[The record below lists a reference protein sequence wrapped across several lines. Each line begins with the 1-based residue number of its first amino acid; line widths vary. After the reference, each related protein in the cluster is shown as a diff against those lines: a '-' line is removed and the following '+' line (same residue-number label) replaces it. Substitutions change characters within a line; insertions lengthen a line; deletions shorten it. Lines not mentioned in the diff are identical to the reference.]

1 MIDRDEIAGGSG
13 PVTMA
18 ERLAQIKREAQGRIS
33 DGEPRE
39 VSDEELFRQ
48 AAQGMA
54 GRRAAR
60 SDMVGTLAWE
70 AIAHGPA
77 RVIEESP
84 LRAPAEDPS
93 DLPGTGT
100 PERTRRD

>member
-1 MIDRDEIAGGSG
+1 MTDRNEIDGGPG

-18 ERLAQIKREAQGRIS
+18 ERLAQIKREAQRRIS

-48 AAQGMA
+48 AARSMA

-60 SDMVGTLAWE
+60 SDMVGALAWE

-77 RVIEESP
+77 RVIEGSP
-84 LRAPAEDPS
+84 LQAPAEDSS

>member
-1 MIDRDEIAGGSG
+1 MTDRNEITGGAG

-18 ERLAQIKREAQGRIS
+18 ERLAQIKKEAQRRLS
-33 DGEPRE
+33 DGEPQE

-48 AAQGMA
+48 AARSMA

-60 SDMVGTLAWE
+60 SDMVGALAWE
-70 AIAHGPA
+70 AIAHGTA
-77 RVIEESP
+77 RVIEESLP
-84 LRAPAEDPS
+84 QAPAEDPS
-93 DLPGTGT
+93 GLPGTGA